1 MHAFSRSL
9 FKMKIKKETRH
20 VTIKIFSIL
29 LNCNSFDT
37 AIKLFKTIT
46 MIYGDPNAV
55 HSQDCIE
62 PFMQVID
69 VLPFDIDKCL
79 NDDVILNDN
88 DKIELDTVDEL
99 LHSSDSIIHQSPFN
113 IEMRKQVPMMND
125 ILDKRK
131 KFENIS
137 NPN

>member
-1 MHAFSRSL
+1 
-9 FKMKIKKETRH
+9 
-20 VTIKIFSIL
+20 
-29 LNCNSFDT
+29 
-37 AIKLFKTIT
+37 
-46 MIYGDPNAV
+46 MIYGDPNVV
-55 HSQDCIE
+55 HSQNCIE

-69 VLPFDIDKCL
+69 VLQFDIDKCL
-79 NDDVILNDN
+79 NDDIILNDN

-99 LHSSDSIIHQSPFN
+99 LHSSDSSIHQSPYN

-137 NPN
+137 NPNFSKPLMLLFYKWFAYLPLWTCLLSDFEE

>member
-1 MHAFSRSL
+1 
-9 FKMKIKKETRH
+9 
-20 VTIKIFSIL
+20 
-29 LNCNSFDT
+29 
-37 AIKLFKTIT
+37 KLFKTIT

-69 VLPFDIDKCL
+69 VLQFDIDKCL
-79 NDDVILNDN
+79 NDVIILNLN

-137 NPN
+137 NPNFSKPVMSLFYKWFAYLPLWTCLLSDFEDR